1 MVALDPESGAVRALV
16 GGFDFNRNKFNHV
29 TQAWRQPGSSFK
41 PFIYSAALEKGF
53 TPASIV
59 EDSPLNFSAEET
71 GEKAWTPHN
80 FDNTFEGPIR
90 LRQALTKSKNM
101 VSIRVLQAIGP
112 SYAQDYITRFG
123 FAAKDHPAY
132 LTMALGA
139 GSVTP
144 WQMATAYAVFANGGY
159 RVKPNLITKIV
170 DQHGKVL
177 AETKF
182 SGINEGAPRVI
193 DSRNAFIMNSM
204 MQDVIRRG
212 TATRALQLGRSD
224 IAGKTGT
231 TNDHFDAWFAGY
243 NPKQVAVAWVGY
255 DKPRPLGGTETGGAA
270 ALPIWIKYMATA
282 LRGMPEV
289 EMPIPDGVLSL
300 RIDPTTGIRADND
313 ENGIYEYFY
322 HENPPPEVDVPLP
335 SLLDDAESAG
345 DALLSQA
352 QKLLQ
357 PDITLAPKPNH
368 AKAAEPAKSSENTAR
383 NPAEKLMQAH

>member
-1 MVALDPESGAVRALV
+1 
-16 GGFDFNRNKFNHV
+16 
-29 TQAWRQPGSSFK
+29 
-41 PFIYSAALEKGF
+41 
-53 TPASIV
+53 
-59 EDSPLNFSAEET
+59 
-71 GEKAWTPHN
+71 
-80 FDNTFEGPIR
+80 
-90 LRQALTKSKNM
+90 
-101 VSIRVLQAIGP
+101 
-112 SYAQDYITRFG
+112 
-123 FAAKDHPAY
+123 
-132 LTMALGA
+132 
-139 GSVTP
+139 
-144 WQMATAYAVFANGGY
+144 MATAYAVFANGGY
-159 RVKPNLITKIV
+159 RIKPNLITKIV

-182 SGINEGAPRVI
+182 SGIDQGAPRVI

-243 NPKQVAVAWVGY
+243 NPKQVAVAWMGY

-289 EMPIPDGVLSL
+289 EMPIPDGILSL
-300 RIDPTTGIRADND
+300 RIDPTTGVRADND

-335 SLLDDAESAG
+335 SMLDDAENAG
-345 DALLSQA
+345 DSLLNQA
-352 QKLLQ
+352 QRLLQ

-368 AKAAEPAKSSENTAR
+368 AKAPEPAKSSENTAR
-383 NPAEKLMQAH
+383 NPAEKLMQSH